1 MAYKK
6 RFDTSSAYGQL
17 IILVF
22 LPICVLAAVGG
33 ILVFHETMRA
43 SESEQEAL
51 AEAVLIRYKPMV
63 TELIP
68 ELLEQ
73 EREQLKDNKKTAKQ
87 IVGGVASASQNALE
101 TSINNS
107 QLPLSQVHSDHYIG
121 ASGGSLN
128 SAVLSEQ
135 ALGGIKT
142 PSASS
147 AIILDESR
155 AIDANRSNS
164 TVVPKGAMATLVAIR
179 DKLSRMQSEQHV
191 QRIAIINEDNQV
203 LATVGYGVDEAWPM
217 IDASQNFLSQ
227 QETPI
232 GTSYGSVLGEFEGQ
246 RLWLLVDMDN
256 EPLYIA
262 RYRIAMALV
271 ITGLLTLLILLL
283 SLNIYAKRWIAP
295 IYELRLQLQRTHAD
309 NLYKPIPVESDG
321 ELNLLQQDLVKTLR
335 RLHSSFQEL
344 KDHAE
349 QTEDDLRL
357 AFDEMEMQNISIR
370 NSRDAAIS
378 TSQAKSAFLAN
389 ISHELRTP
397 LNSIDGFINLLARHG
412 ELNAEQDLY
421 VQTIR
426 KSSAHLLALVNDV
439 LDFSKIEAGKLL
451 LDRHE
456 FDLYDTVYDVVD
468 MLSPVSA
475 EKGLRV
481 AVLFYNDVPM
491 RIIGDALRLKQILTN
506 IVGNAIKFTD
516 TGDVVVRVSLDDYQ
530 DNYLMISVQDSGKGI
545 SEADQKMLFQSFSQG
560 DPSIT
565 RQYGGSGLG
574 LVISKQLTRLMGGDI
589 GFYDNAQENI
599 ANQGATFWFRMP
611 THVDVL
617 EAETGQTIALPV
629 LAPLASPTDE
639 FHILVWINHA
649 ASRQVLKASL
659 QNLPIHLTQA
669 NSLPGVLESLKER
682 GNYWDWVI
690 VDNDTQDDMMA
701 LLKQIRLHYQGKL
714 AVFGYQVTADQALL
728 NRYHANILYEPLDKR
743 QLYAMLDTQKKTLPV
758 QNQMPRWHGVTVLAV
773 DDHLPNLLVLDALL
787 SEFGINVITANSG
800 FDAIEIISKQQ
811 TKHHKTAKT
820 AQQSLSNKT
829 QLSKAEARAQV
840 SKTTTHSNVNI
851 HNNVDDKTRTD
862 DKDNIDLIFMDIQM
876 PRMSGREAAQQ
887 IRNIE
892 NPDSRIPII
901 ALTAHGLADERD
913 KLIASGIDDYVG
925 KPISQPQLLQV
936 LQKWLDRPATS
947 ERYALPNPSDS
958 APDELPIDTHTQS
971 LSQMPLSTQNVSA
984 LNTSTLNISVS
995 DSLADTLT
1003 TPKTAPKK
1011 TPKLLTQNMT
1021 SNYGDSHYQNTNVP
1035 ISTRKPGMRKDHNIS
1050 RPLSLK
1056 KIRDNYLRDSQP
1068 RDDYL
1073 REPQRVTQPRYQEVQ
1088 HPESNV
1094 IAGQGQQSL
1103 DYQPSDSSLNS
1114 SAIAELA
1121 VLDWQDALTRSAN
1134 KPDLAATLVIMMLDT
1149 IANEKEALAQ
1159 AWQDRDRNEL
1169 SQIAHRILGASR
1181 YTGVPQLRQASQD
1194 LEDKCLLNIQHTTPA
1209 QFAMLKPYYET
1220 LMLALTNLQTLDL
1233 DPYPELSFHR
1243 LSENDMTWKMI

>member
-43 SESEQEAL
+43 SDSEQEVL
-51 AEAVLIRYKPMV
+51 AEAVLIRYTPV
-63 TELIP
+63 IAELIP

-73 EREQLKDNKKTAKQ
+73 ERQQ
-87 IVGGVASASQNALE
+87 VG
-101 TSINNS
+101 
-107 QLPLSQVHSDHYIG
+107 
-121 ASGGSLN
+121 
-128 SAVLSEQ
+128 
-135 ALGGIKT
+135 
-142 PSASS
+142 SS
-147 AIILDESR
+147 AER
-155 AIDANRSNS
+155 TQQA
-164 TVVPKGAMATLVAIR
+164 AMTTLEGIQ
-179 DKLSRMQSEQHV
+179 DKLGRMQSEQHV
-191 QRIAIINEDNQV
+191 QRIAIINEGNQI
-203 LATVGYGVDEAWPM
+203 LATVGYGLNEEWPL
-217 IDASQNFLSQ
+217 ISDSASFLSQ
-227 QETPI
+227 RPTPV
-232 GTSYGSVLGEFEGQ
+232 GTAYGSVLGEFEGQ
-246 RLWLLVDMDN
+246 TLWLLVDMDN

-271 ITGLLTLLILLL
+271 ITGLFTILILLL
-283 SLNIYAKRWIAP
+283 SLNIYSKRWIAP
-295 IYELRLQLQRTHAD
+295 IYELRLQLQRTHVD
-309 NLYKPIPVESDG
+309 NLYQPVPVESDG
-321 ELNLLQQDLVKTLR
+321 ELNLLQQDLVRTLR
-335 RLHSSFQEL
+335 RLHRSFQEL

-370 NSRDAAIS
+370 NARDAAIS

-412 ELNAEQDLY
+412 ELNPEQDLY

-439 LDFSKIEAGKLL
+439 LDFSKIEAGKLV

-456 FDLYDTVYDVVD
+456 FDLYDTIYDVVD

-475 EKGLRV
+475 EKGLRM

-491 RIIGDALRLKQILTN
+491 RINGDALRLKQVLTN

-516 TGDVVVRVSLDDYQ
+516 SGDVVVRVSLDDHR

-545 SEADQKMLFQSFSQG
+545 SLADQKMLFQSFSQG

-565 RQYGGSGLG
+565 RQYGGTGLG

-589 GFYDNAQENI
+589 GFHDNAQENI

-611 THVDVL
+611 AHVDVL
-617 EAETGQTIALPV
+617 EAATGQTIELPV
-629 LAPLASPTDE
+629 LAPLASETDE
-639 FHILVWINHA
+639 FNVLVWINHT
-649 ASRQVLKASL
+649 ASIQVLKASL
-659 QNLPIHLTQA
+659 QYLPIKLTQA
-669 NSLPGVLESLKER
+669 NSLPGVLESLKEH

-690 VDNDTQDDMMA
+690 VDDDTQDDMMA

-714 AVFGYQVTADQALL
+714 AVFGYQVAADQALL

-743 QLYAMLDTQKKTLPV
+743 QLYAMLDTQSRSTPQSL
-758 QNQMPRWHGVTVLAV
+758 QEPRWKGVTVLAV

-787 SEFGINVITANSG
+787 SELGIQVVTASSG

-811 TKHHKTAKT
+811 TKNIKTAKSDK
-820 AQQSLSNKT
+820 QSLSNKT
-829 QLSKAEARAQV
+829 QLSKAETRDEINK
-840 SKTTTHSNVNI
+840 KTNSAFYHEDTSA
-851 HNNVDDKTRTD
+851 DDKAATQ

-876 PRMSGREAAQQ
+876 PRMSGHEAAKQ

-892 NPDSRIPII
+892 NADSRIPII

-913 KLIASGIDDYVG
+913 KLIASGINDYVG

-936 LQKWLDRPATS
+936 LQKWLGRKSTTPQLT
-947 ERYALPNPSDS
+947 ALPDTDLQSFGLQNSDLQGDNLQDANVQGANVNCTDS
-958 APDELPIDTHTQS
+958 SEAELTAI
-971 LSQMPLSTQNVSA
+971 
-984 LNTSTLNISVS
+984 
-995 DSLADTLT
+995 DSLRGYSINDNDLSNDLLSNNVNGQETQASSDMSSDTLT
-1003 TPKTAPKK
+1003 ATYPIIRGDGVDRNSTSVSSEPKIT
-1011 TPKLLTQNMT
+1011 
-1021 SNYGDSHYQNTNVP
+1021 
-1035 ISTRKPGMRKDHNIS
+1035 

-1056 KIRDNYLRDSQP
+1056 KIRDDYLRDSQP
-1068 RDDYL
+1068 REGYRRDTARDI
-1073 REPQRVTQPRYQEVQ
+1073 QPRY
-1088 HPESNV
+1088 ESLRLQK
-1094 IAGQGQQSL
+1094 QGQSPLLQSTTK
-1103 DYQPSDSSLNS
+1103 SIDSSQDKSFQDKS
-1114 SAIAELA
+1114 SQDKSSQDQSFQDRTAHDNTTLHEQINNDLSNNNISKSDTSNI
-1121 VLDWQDALTRSAN
+1121 LDWQDALTRSAN
-1134 KPDLAATLVIMMLDT
+1134 KPELAAKLIIMMIDT
-1149 IANEKEALAQ
+1149 INDEKQALIQ
-1159 AWQDRDRNEL
+1159 AWEAHDRNML
-1169 SQIAHRILGASR
+1169 AQIAHRILGGSR

-1194 LEDKCLLNIQHTTPA
+1194 LEDKCLLNVQHTTPV
-1209 QFAMLKPYYET
+1209 QFAMIEPYYE
-1220 LMLALTNLQTLDL
+1220 ALLTALDNLQKVDL
-1233 DPYPELSFHR
+1233 SSYPQLNYHR

>member
-43 SESEQEAL
+43 SDSEQEVL
-51 AEAVLIRYKPMV
+51 AEAVLIRYTPV
-63 TELIP
+63 IAELIP

-73 EREQLKDNKKTAKQ
+73 ERQQ
-87 IVGGVASASQNALE
+87 VG
-101 TSINNS
+101 
-107 QLPLSQVHSDHYIG
+107 
-121 ASGGSLN
+121 
-128 SAVLSEQ
+128 
-135 ALGGIKT
+135 
-142 PSASS
+142 SS
-147 AIILDESR
+147 AER
-155 AIDANRSNS
+155 TQQA
-164 TVVPKGAMATLVAIR
+164 AMTTLEGIQ
-179 DKLSRMQSEQHV
+179 DKLGRMQSEQHV
-191 QRIAIINEDNQV
+191 QRIAIINEGNQI
-203 LATVGYGVDEAWPM
+203 LATVGYGLNEEWPL
-217 IDASQNFLSQ
+217 ISDSASFLSQ
-227 QETPI
+227 RPTPV
-232 GTSYGSVLGEFEGQ
+232 GTAYGSVLGEFEGQ
-246 RLWLLVDMDN
+246 TLWLLVDMDN

-271 ITGLLTLLILLL
+271 ITGLFTILILLL
-283 SLNIYAKRWIAP
+283 SLNIYSKRWIAP
-295 IYELRLQLQRTHAD
+295 IYELRLQLQRTHVD
-309 NLYKPIPVESDG
+309 NLYQPVPVESDG
-321 ELNLLQQDLVKTLR
+321 ELNLLQQDLVRTLR
-335 RLHSSFQEL
+335 RLHRSFQEL

-370 NSRDAAIS
+370 NARDAAIS

-412 ELNAEQDLY
+412 ELNPEQDLY

-439 LDFSKIEAGKLL
+439 LDFSKIEAGKLV

-456 FDLYDTVYDVVD
+456 FDLYDTIYDVVD

-475 EKGLRV
+475 EKGLRM

-491 RIIGDALRLKQILTN
+491 RINGDALRLKQVLTN

-516 TGDVVVRVSLDDYQ
+516 SGDVVVRVSLDDHR

-545 SEADQKMLFQSFSQG
+545 SLADQKMLFQSFSQG

-565 RQYGGSGLG
+565 RQYGGTGLG

-589 GFYDNAQENI
+589 GFHDNAQENI

-611 THVDVL
+611 AHVDVL
-617 EAETGQTIALPV
+617 EAATGQTIELPV
-629 LAPLASPTDE
+629 LAPLASETDE
-639 FHILVWINHA
+639 FNVLVWINHT
-649 ASRQVLKASL
+649 ASIQVLKASL
-659 QNLPIHLTQA
+659 QYLPIKLTQA
-669 NSLPGVLESLKER
+669 NSLPGVLESLKEH

-690 VDNDTQDDMMA
+690 VDDDTQDDMMA

-714 AVFGYQVTADQALL
+714 AVFGYQVAADQALL

-743 QLYAMLDTQKKTLPV
+743 QLYAMLDTQSRSTPQSL
-758 QNQMPRWHGVTVLAV
+758 QEPRWKGVTVLAV

-787 SEFGINVITANSG
+787 SELGIQVVTASSG

-811 TKHHKTAKT
+811 TKNIKTAKSDK
-820 AQQSLSNKT
+820 QSLSNKT
-829 QLSKAEARAQV
+829 QLSKAETRDEINK
-840 SKTTTHSNVNI
+840 KTNSAFYHEDTSA
-851 HNNVDDKTRTD
+851 DDKAATQ

-876 PRMSGREAAQQ
+876 PRMSGHEAAKQ

-892 NPDSRIPII
+892 NADSRIPII

-913 KLIASGIDDYVG
+913 KLIASGINDYVG

-936 LQKWLDRPATS
+936 LQKWLGRKSTAPQLT
-947 ERYALPNPSDS
+947 ALPDTDLQSFGLQHPDLQSDNVQDANVQGANVKDTDSSEAELTAIDSLRGYSINDNHLSNDLLSNNVNGQETQASSDS
-958 APDELPIDTHTQS
+958 PTATYPIIRGDGVDRN
-971 LSQMPLSTQNVSA
+971 ST
-984 LNTSTLNISVS
+984 SVS
-995 DSLADTLT
+995 SE
-1003 TPKTAPKK
+1003 PKIT
-1011 TPKLLTQNMT
+1011 
-1021 SNYGDSHYQNTNVP
+1021 
-1035 ISTRKPGMRKDHNIS
+1035 

-1056 KIRDNYLRDSQP
+1056 KIRDDYLRDSQP
-1068 RDDYL
+1068 RENYRRDTARDI
-1073 REPQRVTQPRYQEVQ
+1073 QPRY
-1088 HPESNV
+1088 ESLRLQK
-1094 IAGQGQQSL
+1094 QGQSPLLQSPEKSIDNSQDKSPQDQSFQDRTAHDNTTL
-1103 DYQPSDSSLNS
+1103 HEQINNDLSNNNISKSDTSN
-1114 SAIAELA
+1114 I
-1121 VLDWQDALTRSAN
+1121 LDWQDALTRSAN
-1134 KPDLAATLVIMMLDT
+1134 KPELAAKLIIMMIDT
-1149 IANEKEALAQ
+1149 INDEKQALIQ
-1159 AWQDRDRNEL
+1159 AWEAHDRNML
-1169 SQIAHRILGASR
+1169 AQIAHRILGGSR

-1194 LEDKCLLNIQHTTPA
+1194 LEDKCLLNVQHTTPV
-1209 QFAMLKPYYET
+1209 QFAMIEPYYE
-1220 LMLALTNLQTLDL
+1220 ALLTALDNLQKVDL
-1233 DPYPELSFHR
+1233 SSYPQLNYHR

>member
-43 SESEQEAL
+43 SDSEQEVL
-51 AEAVLIRYKPMV
+51 AEAVLIRYTPV
-63 TELIP
+63 IAELIP

-73 EREQLKDNKKTAKQ
+73 ERQQ
-87 IVGGVASASQNALE
+87 VG
-101 TSINNS
+101 
-107 QLPLSQVHSDHYIG
+107 
-121 ASGGSLN
+121 
-128 SAVLSEQ
+128 
-135 ALGGIKT
+135 
-142 PSASS
+142 SS
-147 AIILDESR
+147 AER
-155 AIDANRSNS
+155 TQQA
-164 TVVPKGAMATLVAIR
+164 AMTTLEGIQ
-179 DKLSRMQSEQHV
+179 DKLGRMQSEQHV
-191 QRIAIINEDNQV
+191 QRIAIINEGNQI
-203 LATVGYGVDEAWPM
+203 LATVGYGLNEEWPL
-217 IDASQNFLSQ
+217 ISDSTSFLSQ
-227 QETPI
+227 RPTPV
-232 GTSYGSVLGEFEGQ
+232 GTAYGSVLGEFEGQ
-246 RLWLLVDMDN
+246 TLWLLVDMDN

-271 ITGLLTLLILLL
+271 ITGLFTILILLL
-283 SLNIYAKRWIAP
+283 SLNIYSKRWIAP
-295 IYELRLQLQRTHAD
+295 IYELRLQLQRTHVD
-309 NLYKPIPVESDG
+309 NLYQPVPVESDG
-321 ELNLLQQDLVKTLR
+321 ELNLLQQDLVRTLR
-335 RLHSSFQEL
+335 RLHRSFQEL

-370 NSRDAAIS
+370 NARDAAIS

-412 ELNAEQDLY
+412 ELNPEQDLY

-439 LDFSKIEAGKLL
+439 LDFSKIEAGKLV

-456 FDLYDTVYDVVD
+456 FDLYDTIYDVVD

-475 EKGLRV
+475 EKGLRM

-491 RIIGDALRLKQILTN
+491 RINGDALRLKQVLTN

-516 TGDVVVRVSLDDYQ
+516 SGDVVVRVSLDDHR

-545 SEADQKMLFQSFSQG
+545 SLADQKMLFQSFSQG

-565 RQYGGSGLG
+565 RQYGGTGLG

-589 GFYDNAQENI
+589 GFHDNAQENI

-611 THVDVL
+611 AHVDVL
-617 EAETGQTIALPV
+617 EAATGQTIELPV
-629 LAPLASPTDE
+629 LAPLASETDE
-639 FHILVWINHA
+639 FNVLVWINHT
-649 ASRQVLKASL
+649 ASIQVLKASL
-659 QNLPIHLTQA
+659 QYLPIKLTQA
-669 NSLPGVLESLKER
+669 NSLPGVLESLKEH

-690 VDNDTQDDMMA
+690 VDDDTQDDMMA

-714 AVFGYQVTADQALL
+714 AVFGYQVAADQALL

-743 QLYAMLDTQKKTLPV
+743 QLYAMLDTQSRSTPQSL
-758 QNQMPRWHGVTVLAV
+758 QEPRWKGVTVLAV

-787 SEFGINVITANSG
+787 SELGIHVVTASSG

-811 TKHHKTAKT
+811 TKNIKTAKSDK
-820 AQQSLSNKT
+820 QSLSNKT
-829 QLSKAEARAQV
+829 QLSKAETRDEINK
-840 SKTTTHSNVNI
+840 KTNSAYYHEDISA
-851 HNNVDDKTRTD
+851 DDKAATQ

-876 PRMSGREAAQQ
+876 PRMSGHEAAKQ

-892 NPDSRIPII
+892 NADSRIPII

-913 KLIASGIDDYVG
+913 KLIASGINDYVG

-936 LQKWLDRPATS
+936 LQKWLGRKSTAPQLT
-947 ERYALPNPSDS
+947 ALPDTDLQSFGLQHSDLQS
-958 APDELPIDTHTQS
+958 DNLQDANVQGANVKGTDSSEAELTAIDSLRGYSINDNDLSNDLLSNKVNNKESQASSGMSSDDSTDTYPIIRGNGVDRN
-971 LSQMPLSTQNVSA
+971 ST
-984 LNTSTLNISVS
+984 SVS
-995 DSLADTLT
+995 SE
-1003 TPKTAPKK
+1003 PKIT
-1011 TPKLLTQNMT
+1011 
-1021 SNYGDSHYQNTNVP
+1021 
-1035 ISTRKPGMRKDHNIS
+1035 

-1056 KIRDNYLRDSQP
+1056 KIRDDYLRDSQP
-1068 RDDYL
+1068 REGYRRDTARDI
-1073 REPQRVTQPRYQEVQ
+1073 QPRY
-1088 HPESNV
+1088 ESLRLQK
-1094 IAGQGQQSL
+1094 QGQSPLLQSTTN
-1103 DYQPSDSSLNS
+1103 SIDSSQYKGPQDQSFQDRTAHDNTTLHEQINNDLS
-1114 SAIAELA
+1114 NNNISKSDTSNI
-1121 VLDWQDALTRSAN
+1121 LDWQDALTRSAN
-1134 KPDLAATLVIMMLDT
+1134 KPELAAKLIIMMIDT
-1149 IANEKEALAQ
+1149 INDEKQALIQ
-1159 AWQDRDRNEL
+1159 AWEAHDRNML
-1169 SQIAHRILGASR
+1169 AQIAHRILGGSR

-1194 LEDKCLLNIQHTTPA
+1194 LEDKCLLNVQHTTPV
-1209 QFAMLKPYYET
+1209 QFAMIEPYYE
-1220 LMLALTNLQTLDL
+1220 ALLTALDNLQKVDL
-1233 DPYPELSFHR
+1233 SSYPQLNYHR

>member
-43 SESEQEAL
+43 SDSEQEVL
-51 AEAVLIRYKPMV
+51 AEAVLIRYTPV
-63 TELIP
+63 IAELIP

-73 EREQLKDNKKTAKQ
+73 ERQQ
-87 IVGGVASASQNALE
+87 VG
-101 TSINNS
+101 
-107 QLPLSQVHSDHYIG
+107 
-121 ASGGSLN
+121 
-128 SAVLSEQ
+128 
-135 ALGGIKT
+135 
-142 PSASS
+142 SS
-147 AIILDESR
+147 AER
-155 AIDANRSNS
+155 TQQA
-164 TVVPKGAMATLVAIR
+164 AMTTLEGIQ
-179 DKLSRMQSEQHV
+179 DKLGRMQSEQHV
-191 QRIAIINEDNQV
+191 QRIAIINEGNQI
-203 LATVGYGVDEAWPM
+203 LATVGYGLNEEWPL
-217 IDASQNFLSQ
+217 ISDSASFLSQ
-227 QETPI
+227 RPTPV
-232 GTSYGSVLGEFEGQ
+232 GTAYGSVLGEFEGQ
-246 RLWLLVDMDN
+246 TLWLLVDMDN

-271 ITGLLTLLILLL
+271 ITGLFTILILLL
-283 SLNIYAKRWIAP
+283 SLNIYSKRWIAP
-295 IYELRLQLQRTHAD
+295 IYELRLQLQRTHVD
-309 NLYKPIPVESDG
+309 NLYQPVPVESDG
-321 ELNLLQQDLVKTLR
+321 ELNLLQQDLVRTLR
-335 RLHSSFQEL
+335 RLHRSFQEL

-370 NSRDAAIS
+370 NARDAAIS

-412 ELNAEQDLY
+412 ELNPEQDLY

-439 LDFSKIEAGKLL
+439 LDFSKIEAGKLV

-456 FDLYDTVYDVVD
+456 FDLYDTIYDVVD

-475 EKGLRV
+475 EKGLRM

-491 RIIGDALRLKQILTN
+491 RINGDALRLKQVLTN

-516 TGDVVVRVSLDDYQ
+516 SGDVVVRVSLDDHR

-545 SEADQKMLFQSFSQG
+545 SLADQKMLFQSFSQG

-565 RQYGGSGLG
+565 RQYGGTGLG

-589 GFYDNAQENI
+589 GFHDNAQENI

-611 THVDVL
+611 AHVDVL
-617 EAETGQTIALPV
+617 EAATGQTIELPV
-629 LAPLASPTDE
+629 LAPLASETDE
-639 FHILVWINHA
+639 FNVLVWINHT
-649 ASRQVLKASL
+649 ASIQVLKASL
-659 QNLPIHLTQA
+659 QYLPIKLTQA
-669 NSLPGVLESLKER
+669 NSLPGVLESLKEH

-690 VDNDTQDDMMA
+690 VDDDTQDDMMA

-714 AVFGYQVTADQALL
+714 AVFGYQVAADQALL

-743 QLYAMLDTQKKTLPV
+743 QLYAMLDTQSRSTPQSL
-758 QNQMPRWHGVTVLAV
+758 QEPRWKGVTVLAV

-787 SEFGINVITANSG
+787 SELGIQVVTASSG

-811 TKHHKTAKT
+811 TKNIKTAKSDK
-820 AQQSLSNKT
+820 QSLSNKT
-829 QLSKAEARAQV
+829 QLSKAETRDEINK
-840 SKTTTHSNVNI
+840 KTNSAYYHEDISA
-851 HNNVDDKTRTD
+851 DDKAATQ

-876 PRMSGREAAQQ
+876 PRMSGHEAAKQ

-892 NPDSRIPII
+892 NTDSRIPII

-913 KLIASGIDDYVG
+913 KLIASGINDYVG

-936 LQKWLDRPATS
+936 LQKWLGRKSTAPQLT
-947 ERYALPNPSDS
+947 ALPDTDLQSFGLQHPDLQSDNLQDANVQGTDS
-958 APDELPIDTHTQS
+958 SEAELTAI
-971 LSQMPLSTQNVSA
+971 
-984 LNTSTLNISVS
+984 
-995 DSLADTLT
+995 DSLRGYSINDNDLSNDLLSNKVNNKESQASSGISSDTLT
-1003 TPKTAPKK
+1003 ATYPIIRGDGVDRNSTSVSSEPKIT
-1011 TPKLLTQNMT
+1011 
-1021 SNYGDSHYQNTNVP
+1021 
-1035 ISTRKPGMRKDHNIS
+1035 

-1056 KIRDNYLRDSQP
+1056 KIRDDYLRDSQP
-1068 RDDYL
+1068 REGYRRDTARDI
-1073 REPQRVTQPRYQEVQ
+1073 QPRY
-1088 HPESNV
+1088 ESLRLQK
-1094 IAGQGQQSL
+1094 QGQSPLLQSPTKSIDNSQDKSPQDQSFQDRTAHDNTTL
-1103 DYQPSDSSLNS
+1103 HEQINNDLSHNNISKSDTSN
-1114 SAIAELA
+1114 I
-1121 VLDWQDALTRSAN
+1121 LDWQDALTRSAN
-1134 KPDLAATLVIMMLDT
+1134 KPELAAKLIIMMIDT
-1149 IANEKEALAQ
+1149 INDEKQALIQ
-1159 AWQDRDRNEL
+1159 AWEAHDRNML
-1169 SQIAHRILGASR
+1169 AQIAHRILGGSR

-1194 LEDKCLLNIQHTTPA
+1194 LEDKCLLNVQHTTPV
-1209 QFAMLKPYYET
+1209 QFAMIEPYYE
-1220 LMLALTNLQTLDL
+1220 ALLTALDNLQKVDL
-1233 DPYPELSFHR
+1233 SSYPQLNYHR

>member
-68 ELLEQ
+68 ALLEQ
-73 EREQLKDNKKTAKQ
+73 ERQQSKANEKNAQTIVDDMAAASQAALESSIPVEQL
-87 IVGGVASASQNALE
+87 
-101 TSINNS
+101 SIS
-107 QLPLSQVHSDHYIG
+107 PTHSDHYIG
-121 ASGGSLN
+121 ARDSNLG
-128 SAVLSEQ
+128 SAVFSEETLTVIDSPSLS
-135 ALGGIKT
+135 
-142 PSASS
+142 SS
-147 AIILDESR
+147 AVIVDESLAPTKEVPQG
-155 AIDANRSNS
+155 AI
-164 TVVPKGAMATLVAIR
+164 ATLVSIR
-179 DKLSRMQSEQHV
+179 DKLSRIQSEQHV
-191 QRIAIINEDNQV
+191 QRIAIINENNQI
-203 LATVGYGVDEAWPM
+203 LATVGYGVNERWPA
-217 IDASQNFLSQ
+217 IDPATSFLSQ
-227 QETPI
+227 QPTPI
-232 GTSYGSVLGEFEGQ
+232 GTAYGSTLGKFEGQ
-246 RLWLLVDMDN
+246 KLWLLVDMDN

-271 ITGLLTLLILLL
+271 ITGLFTILILLL

-295 IYELRLQLQRTHAD
+295 IYELRLQLQRTHVD

-370 NSRDAAIS
+370 NARDAAIS

-412 ELNAEQDLY
+412 ELSSEQDLY

-439 LDFSKIEAGKLL
+439 LDFSKIEAGKLV
-451 LDRHE
+451 LDRHD

-468 MLSPVSA
+468 MLSPVSS

-491 RIIGDALRLKQILTN
+491 RIVGDALRLKQVLTN
-506 IVGNAIKFTD
+506 LVGNAIKFTD
-516 TGDVVVRVSLDDYQ
+516 TGDVVVRVSLDDHQ
-530 DNYLMISVQDSGKGI
+530 DNYLMISIQDSGKGI
-545 SEADQKMLFQSFSQG
+545 SATDQKMLFQSFSQG

-565 RQYGGSGLG
+565 REYGGTGLG

-611 THVDVL
+611 AHVDVL
-617 EAETGQTIALPV
+617 EAATGQTIVLPV
-629 LAPLASPTDE
+629 LAPLASANDE
-639 FHILVWINHA
+639 FNVLVWINHL

-659 QNLPIHLTQA
+659 QNLPIKLTQA
-669 NSLPGVLESLKER
+669 NSLPGVLESLKEQ

-714 AVFGYQVTADQALL
+714 AVFGYQVAADQALL

-743 QLYAMLDTQKKTLPV
+743 QLYAMLDTQKKSTAV
-758 QNQMPRWHGVTVLAV
+758 QAAAPRWHGVTVLAV

-787 SEFGINVITANSG
+787 SELGIHVITANSG
-800 FDAIEIISKQQ
+800 FDAIELISKQQ
-811 TKHHKTAKT
+811 AKNIKTSKVN
-820 AQQSLSNKT
+820 QQSLSNKT
-829 QLSKAEARAQV
+829 QVSKAEARSQINKNA
-840 SKTTTHSNVNI
+840 SNTLLITDGNS
-851 HNNVDDKTRTD
+851 DDKSATTVKNKER
-862 DKDNIDLIFMDIQM
+862 IDLIFMDIQM
-876 PRMSGREAAQQ
+876 PRMSGREAAAQ
-887 IRNIE
+887 IRKIE
-892 NPDSRIPII
+892 AADSYIPII
-901 ALTAHGLADERD
+901 ALTAHGLSDERD

-936 LQKWLDRPATS
+936 LQKWLGRTANSQRHSTLVNSPQTQVSSSQQLVTTQDQDVQQATLQNTPKNTGLITIKNAANNSGLRDVSMATS
-947 ERYALPNPSDS
+947 AK
-958 APDELPIDTHTQS
+958 
-971 LSQMPLSTQNVSA
+971 QMAVQVN
-984 LNTSTLNISVS
+984 
-995 DSLADTLT
+995 
-1003 TPKTAPKK
+1003 K
-1011 TPKLLTQNMT
+1011 NM
-1021 SNYGDSHYQNTNVP
+1021 P
-1035 ISTRKPGMRKDHNIS
+1035 

-1056 KIRDNYLRDSQP
+1056 KIRDDYLRDSQP
-1068 RDDYL
+1068 HDDYSQL
-1073 REPQRVTQPRYQEVQ
+1073 PQRISQPRY
-1088 HPESNV
+1088 
-1094 IAGQGQQSL
+1094 
-1103 DYQPSDSSLNS
+1103 NS
-1114 SAIAELA
+1114 SQPDNPLA
-1121 VLDWQDALTRSAN
+1121 DNISSTHALQTLDILNWQDALTRSAN
-1134 KPDLAATLVIMMLDT
+1134 KPDLAATLIIMLLDT
-1149 IANEKEALAQ
+1149 VADEKDTLTQ
-1159 AWQDRDRNEL
+1159 AWQARDRSML
-1169 SQIAHRILGASR
+1169 AQIAHRILGASR
-1181 YTGVPQLRQASQD
+1181 YTGVPQLRQASQN
-1194 LEDKCLLNIQHTTPA
+1194 LEDKCLLNIQHITPA
-1209 QFAMLKPYYET
+1209 QFLMLKPYYEA
-1220 LMLALTNLQTLDL
+1220 LLLALTNLQMLDL
-1233 DPYPELSFHR
+1233 SPYPQLNYHR
-1243 LSENDMTWKMI
+1243 LSEDDMTWKMI

>member
-43 SESEQEAL
+43 SDSEQEVL
-51 AEAVLIRYKPMV
+51 AEAVLIRYTPV
-63 TELIP
+63 IAELIP

-73 EREQLKDNKKTAKQ
+73 ERQQ
-87 IVGGVASASQNALE
+87 VG
-101 TSINNS
+101 
-107 QLPLSQVHSDHYIG
+107 
-121 ASGGSLN
+121 
-128 SAVLSEQ
+128 
-135 ALGGIKT
+135 
-142 PSASS
+142 SS
-147 AIILDESR
+147 AER
-155 AIDANRSNS
+155 TQQA
-164 TVVPKGAMATLVAIR
+164 AMTTLEGIQ
-179 DKLSRMQSEQHV
+179 DKLGRMQSEQHV
-191 QRIAIINEDNQV
+191 QRIAIINEGNQI
-203 LATVGYGVDEAWPM
+203 LATVGYGLNEEWPL
-217 IDASQNFLSQ
+217 ISDSASFLSQ
-227 QETPI
+227 RPTPV
-232 GTSYGSVLGEFEGQ
+232 GTAYGSVLGEFEGQ
-246 RLWLLVDMDN
+246 TLWLLVDMDN

-271 ITGLLTLLILLL
+271 ITGLFTILILLL
-283 SLNIYAKRWIAP
+283 SLNIYSKRWIAP
-295 IYELRLQLQRTHAD
+295 IYELRLQLQRTHVD
-309 NLYKPIPVESDG
+309 NLYQPVPVESDG
-321 ELNLLQQDLVKTLR
+321 ELNLLQQDLVRTLR
-335 RLHSSFQEL
+335 RLHRSFQEL

-370 NSRDAAIS
+370 NARDAAIS

-412 ELNAEQDLY
+412 ELNPEQDLY

-439 LDFSKIEAGKLL
+439 LDFSKIEAGKLV

-456 FDLYDTVYDVVD
+456 FDLYDTIYDVVD

-475 EKGLRV
+475 EKGLRM

-491 RIIGDALRLKQILTN
+491 RINGDALRLKQVLTN

-516 TGDVVVRVSLDDYQ
+516 SGDVVVRVSLDDHR

-545 SEADQKMLFQSFSQG
+545 SLADQKMLFQSFSQG

-565 RQYGGSGLG
+565 RQYGGTGLG

-589 GFYDNAQENI
+589 GFHDNAQENI

-611 THVDVL
+611 AHVDVL
-617 EAETGQTIALPV
+617 EAATGQTIELPV
-629 LAPLASPTDE
+629 LAPLASETDE
-639 FHILVWINHA
+639 FNVLVWINHT
-649 ASRQVLKASL
+649 ASIQVLKASL
-659 QNLPIHLTQA
+659 QYLPIKLTQA
-669 NSLPGVLESLKER
+669 NSLPGVLESLKEH

-690 VDNDTQDDMMA
+690 VDDDTQDDMMA

-714 AVFGYQVTADQALL
+714 AVFGYQVAADQALL

-743 QLYAMLDTQKKTLPV
+743 QLYAMLDTQSRSTPQSL
-758 QNQMPRWHGVTVLAV
+758 QEPRWKGVTVLAV

-787 SEFGINVITANSG
+787 SELGIQVVTASSG

-811 TKHHKTAKT
+811 TKNIKTAKSDK
-820 AQQSLSNKT
+820 QSLSSKT
-829 QLSKAEARAQV
+829 QLSKAETRDEINK
-840 SKTTTHSNVNI
+840 KTNSAFYHEDTSA
-851 HNNVDDKTRTD
+851 DDKAATQ

-876 PRMSGREAAQQ
+876 PRMSGHEAAKQ

-892 NPDSRIPII
+892 NADSRIPII

-913 KLIASGIDDYVG
+913 KLIASGINDYVG

-936 LQKWLDRPATS
+936 LQKWLGRKSTTPQLT
-947 ERYALPNPSDS
+947 ALPDTDLQSFGLQHSDLES
-958 APDELPIDTHTQS
+958 DNLQDANVQGANVKGTDASEAELTAIDSLRGYSINDNDLSNDLLSNNVNGQETQVSSGMSSDDSTATYPIIRGDGVDRN
-971 LSQMPLSTQNVSA
+971 ST
-984 LNTSTLNISVS
+984 SVS
-995 DSLADTLT
+995 SE
-1003 TPKTAPKK
+1003 PKIT
-1011 TPKLLTQNMT
+1011 
-1021 SNYGDSHYQNTNVP
+1021 
-1035 ISTRKPGMRKDHNIS
+1035 

-1056 KIRDNYLRDSQP
+1056 KIRDDYLRDSQP
-1068 RDDYL
+1068 REGYRRDTARDI
-1073 REPQRVTQPRYQEVQ
+1073 QPRY
-1088 HPESNV
+1088 ESLRLQK
-1094 IAGQGQQSL
+1094 QGQSPLLQSPTKSIDSFQDQSPQNRTAHDNTTL
-1103 DYQPSDSSLNS
+1103 HEQINNDLSHNNISKSDTSN
-1114 SAIAELA
+1114 I
-1121 VLDWQDALTRSAN
+1121 LDWQDALTRSAN
-1134 KPDLAATLVIMMLDT
+1134 KPELAAKLIIMMIDT
-1149 IANEKEALAQ
+1149 INDEKQALIQ
-1159 AWQDRDRNEL
+1159 AWEAHDRNML
-1169 SQIAHRILGASR
+1169 AQIAHRILGGSR

-1194 LEDKCLLNIQHTTPA
+1194 LEDKCLLNIQHTTPV
-1209 QFAMLKPYYET
+1209 QFAMIEPYYE
-1220 LMLALTNLQTLDL
+1220 ALLTALDNLQKVDL
-1233 DPYPELSFHR
+1233 SSYPQLNYHR

>member
-43 SESEQEAL
+43 SDSEQEVL
-51 AEAVLIRYKPMV
+51 AEAVLIRYTPV
-63 TELIP
+63 IAELIP

-73 EREQLKDNKKTAKQ
+73 ERQQ
-87 IVGGVASASQNALE
+87 VG
-101 TSINNS
+101 
-107 QLPLSQVHSDHYIG
+107 
-121 ASGGSLN
+121 
-128 SAVLSEQ
+128 
-135 ALGGIKT
+135 
-142 PSASS
+142 SS
-147 AIILDESR
+147 AER
-155 AIDANRSNS
+155 TQQA
-164 TVVPKGAMATLVAIR
+164 AMTTLEGIQ
-179 DKLSRMQSEQHV
+179 DKLGRMQSEQHV
-191 QRIAIINEDNQV
+191 QRIAIINEGNQI
-203 LATVGYGVDEAWPM
+203 LATVGYGLNEEWPL
-217 IDASQNFLSQ
+217 ISDSASFLSQ
-227 QETPI
+227 RPTPV
-232 GTSYGSVLGEFEGQ
+232 GTAYGSVLGEFEGQ
-246 RLWLLVDMDN
+246 TLWLLVDMDN

-271 ITGLLTLLILLL
+271 ITGLFTILILLL
-283 SLNIYAKRWIAP
+283 SLNIYSKRWIAP
-295 IYELRLQLQRTHAD
+295 IYELRLQLQRTHVD
-309 NLYKPIPVESDG
+309 NLYQPVPVESDG
-321 ELNLLQQDLVKTLR
+321 ELNLLQQDLVRTLR
-335 RLHSSFQEL
+335 RLHRSFQEL

-370 NSRDAAIS
+370 NARDAAIS

-412 ELNAEQDLY
+412 ELNPEQDLY

-439 LDFSKIEAGKLL
+439 LDFSKIEAGKLV

-456 FDLYDTVYDVVD
+456 FDLYDTIYDVVD

-475 EKGLRV
+475 EKGLRM

-491 RIIGDALRLKQILTN
+491 RINGDALRLKQVLTN

-516 TGDVVVRVSLDDYQ
+516 SGDVVVRVSLDDHR

-545 SEADQKMLFQSFSQG
+545 SLADQKMLFQSFSQG

-565 RQYGGSGLG
+565 RQYGGTGLG

-589 GFYDNAQENI
+589 GFHDNAQENI

-611 THVDVL
+611 AHVDVL
-617 EAETGQTIALPV
+617 EAATGQTIELPV
-629 LAPLASPTDE
+629 LAPLASETDE
-639 FHILVWINHA
+639 FNVLVWINHT
-649 ASRQVLKASL
+649 ASIQVLKASL
-659 QNLPIHLTQA
+659 QYLPIKLTQA
-669 NSLPGVLESLKER
+669 NSLPGVLESLKEH

-690 VDNDTQDDMMA
+690 VDDDTQDDMMA

-714 AVFGYQVTADQALL
+714 AVFGYQVAADQALL

-743 QLYAMLDTQKKTLPV
+743 QLYAMLDTQSRSTPQSL
-758 QNQMPRWHGVTVLAV
+758 QEPRWKGVTVLAV

-787 SEFGINVITANSG
+787 SELGIQVVTASSG

-811 TKHHKTAKT
+811 TKNIKTAKSDK
-820 AQQSLSNKT
+820 QSLSNKT
-829 QLSKAEARAQV
+829 QLSKAETRDEI
-840 SKTTTHSNVNI
+840 SKKTNSAFYHEDTSA
-851 HNNVDDKTRTD
+851 DDKAATQ

-876 PRMSGREAAQQ
+876 PRMSGHEAAKQ

-892 NPDSRIPII
+892 NADSRIPII

-913 KLIASGIDDYVG
+913 KLIASGINDYVG

-936 LQKWLDRPATS
+936 LQKWLGRKSTTPQLT
-947 ERYALPNPSDS
+947 ALPDTDLQSFGLQHPDLQGDNLQGANVQNANVKGTDS
-958 APDELPIDTHTQS
+958 SEAELI
-971 LSQMPLSTQNVSA
+971 A
-984 LNTSTLNISVS
+984 I
-995 DSLADTLT
+995 DSLRGYSINDNDLSNDLRSNNVNGQETQDSSDTLT
-1003 TPKTAPKK
+1003 ATYPMIRGNGVDRDSTSVSSEPKIT
-1011 TPKLLTQNMT
+1011 
-1021 SNYGDSHYQNTNVP
+1021 
-1035 ISTRKPGMRKDHNIS
+1035 

-1056 KIRDNYLRDSQP
+1056 KIRDDYLRDSQP
-1068 RDDYL
+1068 REGYRRDTARDI
-1073 REPQRVTQPRYQEVQ
+1073 QPRY
-1088 HPESNV
+1088 ESLRLQK
-1094 IAGQGQQSL
+1094 QGQSPLLQSPTKSIDSFQDQSPQDRTAHDNTTL
-1103 DYQPSDSSLNS
+1103 HEQINNDLSNKNISKSDTSN
-1114 SAIAELA
+1114 I
-1121 VLDWQDALTRSAN
+1121 LDWQDALTRSAN
-1134 KPDLAATLVIMMLDT
+1134 KPELAAKLIIMMIDT
-1149 IANEKEALAQ
+1149 INDEKQALIQ
-1159 AWQDRDRNEL
+1159 AWEAHDRNML
-1169 SQIAHRILGASR
+1169 AQIAHRILGGSR

-1194 LEDKCLLNIQHTTPA
+1194 LEDKCLLNVQHTTPV
-1209 QFAMLKPYYET
+1209 QFTMIEPYYE
-1220 LMLALTNLQTLDL
+1220 ALLTALDNLQKVDL
-1233 DPYPELSFHR
+1233 SSYPQLNYHR